1 MNPIKRLDNSM
12 LMGNTIYVKKGTRFT
27 ETFIHWH
34 SYYELVF
41 YSNADVLCRINETS
55 INFTSNSLYLLTPF
69 DFHTTKNKK
78 ENGNAY
84 FINISFSADAL
95 DSDIISKITQGYYIE
110 NIKKDS
116 EITLLINMLQST
128 SESNKK
134 HLLSALI
141 NCIVETGTPLP
152 VHSKTSADTIVK
164 KAVDYITQKYS
175 EKITLN
181 DVSAHLHLAPSYFSD
196 VFSKRMGCTFTE
208 YLTKF
213 RLDYSKQLLSKTDK
227 TVTEICYDSGF
238 SSLSRYLRV
247 FKEHFNLTPTQYR
260 NKKK

>member
-1 MNPIKRLDNSM
+1 MNPIRRLDNSM
-12 LMGNTIYVKKGTRFT
+12 LMGNTIYIKKGTHFT
-27 ETFIHWH
+27 ETVLHWH

-41 YSNADVLCRINETS
+41 YGDADVLCRINDTS

-69 DFHTTKNKK
+69 DFHTTKNIR

-95 DSDIISKITQGYYIE
+95 DSDIISKITQGYYIQDIKNDSHIKTLIKMLE
-110 NIKKDS
+110 N
-116 EITLLINMLQST
+116 T
-128 SESNKK
+128 SDSNKK

-141 NCIVETGTPLP
+141 NCIVEKGNLLP
-152 VHSKTSADTIVK
+152 QRSRTSADTIVK
-164 KAVDYITQKYS
+164 KAVDYIAQRHA

-181 DVSAHLHLAPSYFSD
+181 DISGHLHLAPSYFSD
-196 VFSKRMGCTFTE
+196 VFSKRMGCTYTE

-213 RLDYSKQLLSKTDK
+213 RLDYSKELLIKTDK

-247 FKEHFNLTPTQYR
+247 FKKHFHLTPTQYR
-260 NKKK
+260 NMKK